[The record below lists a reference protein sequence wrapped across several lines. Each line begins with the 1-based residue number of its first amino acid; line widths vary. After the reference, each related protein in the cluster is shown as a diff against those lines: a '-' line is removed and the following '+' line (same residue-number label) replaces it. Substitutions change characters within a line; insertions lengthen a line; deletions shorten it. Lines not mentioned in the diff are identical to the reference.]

1 MGTGCSKNG
10 EKLPFSFIGLL
21 PIGGVGRKSPTRFYN
36 LTTLLR

>member
-21 PIGGVGRKSPTRFYN
+21 PIGGVGRKSPTMVIFASLPR
-36 LTTLLR
+36 